1 MSYESLEEFYS
12 QILGLTEEW
21 EVQAVIRNPG
31 EKEVRITV
39 DHANPDAGICPL
51 CGILM
56 PIHDRKTRKWRHL
69 DSCNHKTFIEADI
82 PRVKCS
88 EHGVHQVTIPW
99 AERGSR
105 FTLELEKQICLWL
118 KDASLSAVAF
128 MFGLSWD
135 VIAGIQNRAV
145 DRGLASRR
153 IIKTKHIGIDETSFK
168 KRHEYVSV
176 ILDKETNTVI
186 DVLQDR
192 KAGTLDQW
200 LKTQEMADFTAIQSI
215 SMDMWDAFIKA
226 VKANFSDADALI
238 AFDRYH
244 VAQHIGKA
252 VDKVRS
258 MEHQQLLMQYGKS
271 KLTGTKYDWLRTS
284 TSIDNR
290 SKQRKAFLK
299 LARMNLK
306 TARAWR
312 IKEAANALWD
322 FTYMGVADKRWKEL
336 LGWMC
341 RSKLKPIL
349 KVAKTIKAYFWGIRN
364 AIHLKAN
371 NAMLESINSGI
382 QRIKKMACGFRNRD
396 RFRKAILFH
405 FGDLNFGF

>member
-1 MSYESLEEFYS
+1 MSYESLEDFYS

-21 EVQAVIRNPG
+21 EVLSVIRDPE
-31 EKEVRITV
+31 EKEVRISV
-39 DHANPDAGICPL
+39 DHTNPDTGICPF

-56 PIHDRKTRKWRHL
+56 PIHDRKTRRWRHL

-99 AERGSR
+99 AEKNSR

-135 VIAGIQNRAV
+135 VVAGIQSRAV
-145 DRGLASRR
+145 DRGLASRKT
-153 IIKTKHIGIDETSFK
+153 IKTKHIGIDETSFK

-226 VKANFSDADALI
+226 VKANFNDADALI

-258 MEHQQLLMQYGKS
+258 MEHQQLLTLYGHS

-284 TSIDNR
+284 TNIDNR
-290 SKQRKAFLK
+290 SKKRKAFLK
-299 LARMNLK
+299 LARMHLK

-312 IKEAANALWD
+312 IKEAANVLWE

-341 RSKLKPIL
+341 RSKLQPII

-364 AIHLKAN
+364 AIRLKAN

-382 QRIKKMACGFRNRD
+382 QRIKKMACGFRSRD

-405 FGDLNFGF
+405 FGNLNFGF